1 MRLLGMLFLWLV
13 VGIPAHGQSAKPAD
27 LQAWSDWVMKD
38 AEFTVCPV
46 RYNVQT
52 SNERDHFCRVPGT
65 LQLQLDADRGRFQ
78 ISWQVIAAGYV
89 GLPGSEDAWPVAVT
103 VDGQP
108 TAVMVGDRGPQVWL
122 EPGFR
127 RMAGELSWAQR
138 PQSLALPEGV
148 ARLEVTLDGQQLAAP
163 ELRRSRLWLGNAEVV
178 ASEADALR
186 VEVYRR
192 LRDDLPLTLSTW
204 INLSVSGK
212 ARELVL
218 GPILPAGFVGS
229 EVNGSLT
236 SRLESDGRLRVQLTP
251 GSHWL
256 EIGARA
262 LEAAD
267 SVNRGPKPAE
277 NWPEQEVWSFS
288 PGAVRGPVDASGG
301 EPVDPATAGVPE
313 QWQSL
318 PAYLLLPDQV
328 LSIDRPP
335 LSLEAIAANHLS
347 LERQLWL
354 DFDASGWTAIDNLG
368 GQMNQGWRLDAL
380 AELDLQR
387 ANSGGEALLLTAST
401 LHPDAVGVEWRAK
414 SVSLQATAR
423 LPGGASL
430 PVSGWSEVVDQANL
444 TVNLPPGY
452 QLLAAPGADRA
463 NSAWISRWRLGD
475 VFLLCLG
482 GLMAWRLGGGVLAA
496 VTVGYLLLSFDHAK
510 APMMSVLMIL
520 LVLLL
525 ARWAEGY
532 RIGIWL
538 RRFAY
543 LAALALAWVAL
554 PYAASQLSLALHP
567 QLERYSVASSGGFNQ
582 ATSQVIGGSY
592 AGRGRHYDNY
602 SPVQEE
608 GFDAP
613 AALAEPAPQES
624 GVVMSDDQELDQV
637 TVTGSRV
644 QSVRPAAP
652 PVKMAKQ
659 QVLNRLDPKAVVQA
673 GSAEPQW

>member
-335 LSLEAIAANHLS
+335 LS
-347 LERQLWL
+347 
-354 DFDASGWTAIDNLG
+354 T
-368 GQMNQGWRLDAL
+368 
-380 AELDLQR
+380 
-387 ANSGGEALLLTAST
+387 
-401 LHPDAVGVEWRAK
+401 
-414 SVSLQATAR
+414 
-423 LPGGASL
+423 
-430 PVSGWSEVVDQANL
+430 
-444 TVNLPPGY
+444 
-452 QLLAAPGADRA
+452 
-463 NSAWISRWRLGD
+463 
-475 VFLLCLG
+475 
-482 GLMAWRLGGGVLAA
+482 
-496 VTVGYLLLSFDHAK
+496 
-510 APMMSVLMIL
+510 
-520 LVLLL
+520 
-525 ARWAEGY
+525 
-532 RIGIWL
+532 
-538 RRFAY
+538 
-543 LAALALAWVAL
+543 
-554 PYAASQLSLALHP
+554 
-567 QLERYSVASSGGFNQ
+567 
-582 ATSQVIGGSY
+582 
-592 AGRGRHYDNY
+592 
-602 SPVQEE
+602 
-608 GFDAP
+608 
-613 AALAEPAPQES
+613 
-624 GVVMSDDQELDQV
+624 
-637 TVTGSRV
+637 
-644 QSVRPAAP
+644 
-652 PVKMAKQ
+652 
-659 QVLNRLDPKAVVQA
+659 
-673 GSAEPQW
+673 